1 MKVLSKAIFF
11 LLISML
17 LFVACQED
25 KPIIKVKNKEA
36 AKAISDSLHQKLNWP
51 EDIHLD
57 YFAGPEWTPSPACL
71 AVSVTGDVFVGVDM
85 IGSLGK
91 EPGKGRIVKLID
103 ANKDGLAD
111 TLTTFVTLDNPRGIL
126 PIGNKVYVLY
136 TTFSETEEIASGMDL
151 VVFEDVNQDGIADGP
166 PQPLIQN
173 ISSPKFLQ
181 SRGTDH
187 STNGIR
193 MGIDGWIYIAV
204 GDFGFHD
211 AVDRD
216 GTKMTMLGGGIV
228 RVRPDGT
235 EMEVYTHGTRNIYDV
250 AIDPFMN
257 IYTRGNTNDG
267 GGWDIRFLH
276 HIQSG
281 EYGYP
286 TLFKH
291 FTDEILPAL
300 ADVGGGS
307 GVGALYMDEPSWQA
321 PYNKVPM
328 MGDWGRNELFI
339 HRVSKDGAS
348 FTQAQESFLKLPQIT
363 DVDVD
368 GSGQVFISAW
378 DGAGYRGNDSKGFIV
393 RATPKNW
400 KYQAFPDLASLSK
413 PELINLLKSKS
424 ATTRLHAQQALL
436 DRESENIAANVLEIA
451 KESTQSLEA
460 RVAAIFTYAQLAKE
474 NGIDNLIDLAKDK
487 HLKEFALR
495 ALADRKPWADK
506 VPTAPFIEGL
516 QENERVSIA
525 AMVGLGRIGKSE
537 VANELLKTKV
547 PISAIA
553 PAKGTI
559 GLHAKPNSAI
569 IPAHVAVQS
578 LVKLNAVAACVNAIG
593 GENSD
598 LALWALRYMH
608 DKKAV
613 EGLIAAY
620 EVNQSKEIN
629 AEQAKNLGK
638 KIITT
643 LSRLYKKEAP
653 YDGSWW
659 WSTRPDSR
667 GPFYKGIKWEGSDL
681 IEQFLTKIWEQS
693 NPQGKAYL
701 SELNGRHRMGI
712 AQFGGE
718 EEKTVKE
725 DNRVNLG
732 RIANKKGQV
741 ERASIEDVM
750 LAMADIEGNPK
761 IGTKLYKKQ
770 GCPVCHSIKPSE
782 PLKGPY
788 LGQIGAIMTRDQ
800 IAESILKPNASIAQG
815 FPTMLIMAKEDKS
828 YVGFVSEE
836 SADQLVITN
845 IAGHVFT
852 VKTADIISKEEV
864 ETSSMPLGLT
874 NPLTFEEF
882 TGLVDFLANL
892 KN

>member
-1 MKVLSKAIFF
+1 MKGLSKT
-11 LLISML
+11 LYSL
-17 LFVACQED
+17 LFTIILFAACQAD
-25 KPIIKVKNKEA
+25 RPNIKVKDNTA
-36 AKAISDSLHQKLNWP
+36 AKVISDSLHQDLGWP
-51 EDIHLD
+51 ADIQLD
-57 YFAGPEWTPSPACL
+57 FFADPTITPSPACL
-71 AVSVTGDVFVGVDM
+71 ATSVTGEVFVGVDM

-91 EPGKGRIVKLID
+91 DPGKGRIVKLID
-103 ANKDGLAD
+103 VNKDGLAD
-111 TLTTFVTLDNPRGIL
+111 TSSVFATLDNPRGLL
-126 PIGNKVYVLY
+126 PIGDKLYVLY
-136 TTFSETEEIASGMDL
+136 TTFSETEDIASGMDL

-211 AVDRD
+211 AIDQS
-216 GTKMTMLGGGIV
+216 GKKMTMLGGGIV

-286 TLFKH
+286 VLFKH

-307 GVGALYMDEPSWQA
+307 GVGALFMDEPTWPA
-321 PYNKVPM
+321 KYNKVPM

-339 HRVSKDGAS
+339 HRVNKDGAS
-348 FTQAQESFLKLPQIT
+348 FTQAHEDFLTLPQIT

-368 GSGQVFISAW
+368 GSGQLFLSAW
-378 DGAGYRGNDSKGFIV
+378 DGAGYRGNDSKGFVV
-393 RATPKNW
+393 RATPKDW
-400 KYQAFPDLASLSK
+400 KYKAFPNLKTLSNG
-413 PELINLLKSKS
+413 ELVNLLKSES
-424 ATTRLHAQQALL
+424 ATARLHAQQALISSADKSNHSTIL
-436 DRESENIAANVLEIA
+436 AIA
-451 KESTQSLEA
+451 KDANNTLEV

-474 NGIDNLIDLAKDK
+474 NGVGDLVDLTKDK
-487 HLKEFALR
+487 ALKEFALR
-495 ALADRKPWADK
+495 ALADRKAYAAK
-506 VPTAPFIEGL
+506 VPIEPFFEAL
-516 QENERVSIA
+516 KADDRVRIA
-525 AMVGLGRIGKSE
+525 AMIGLGRIGKIAA
-537 VANELLKTKV
+537 ANHLLKTKV

-569 IPAHVAVQS
+569 IPAHIAVQS
-578 LVKLNAVAACVNAIG
+578 LVKLNAVDACVQAIG

-598 LALWALRYMH
+598 LALWAIRYMH

-613 EGLIAAY
+613 EGLITAY
-620 EVNQSKEIN
+620 EANQSKEIN
-629 AEQAKNLGK
+629 SPKAKNLNK
-638 KIITT
+638 KILTT
-643 LSRLYKKEAP
+643 LSRLYQKEAP

-667 GPFYKGIKWEGSDL
+667 GPFYKGIKWEGSAL
-681 IEQFLTKIWEQS
+681 IEQFLTKAWEQS
-693 NPQGKAYL
+693 SPKEKSLFAD
-701 SELNGRHRMGI
+701 LNGRHRMGI
-712 AQFGGE
+712 SKFGGE

-741 ERASIEDVM
+741 ERASIEDIM
-750 LAMADIEGNPK
+750 LAIADIKGDPK
-761 IGTKLYKKQ
+761 IGAKLYKKQ
-770 GCPVCHSIKPSE
+770 GCPVCHSIKSTE
-782 PLKGPY
+782 PLKGSY

-815 FPTMLIMAKEDKS
+815 FRTMLIMAKEDKS
-828 YVGFVSEE
+828 YVGFITKET
-836 SADQLVITN
+836 ADQLVIQN

-852 VKTADIISKEEV
+852 VKTADIISKEEL

-882 TGLVDFLANL
+882 AALVTYLADL
-892 KN
+892 KQ